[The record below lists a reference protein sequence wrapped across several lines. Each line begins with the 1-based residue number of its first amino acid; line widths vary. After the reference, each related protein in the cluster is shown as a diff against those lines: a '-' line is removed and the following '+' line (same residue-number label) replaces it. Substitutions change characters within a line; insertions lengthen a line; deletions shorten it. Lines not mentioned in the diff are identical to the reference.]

1 MQRTRPLRVEEGKG
15 VHMTEN
21 NPDKSNVVTSA
32 SKRHRLA
39 PVSWAELEQ
48 IPEQPSLI
56 KGVLDQNGTSLIFGE
71 SGTGKTFLALDIAF
85 HIARGMSWNGRTT
98 TQGAIVY
105 VITEG
110 AYNFRKRLEA
120 IRQHN
125 DIQDH
130 PPLYVVMSSIDL
142 RSGVSDAATLNR
154 EIKQLVEREELDG
167 VSLIVIDTL
176 ARAMSGGDE
185 NTPVDMGKFI
195 KHCDRIRTETGA
207 HLMIIH
213 HSGKDQSRGA
223 RGHSSLRA
231 AVDTEIEITGGGDNV
246 ITAEITKQRDGETG
260 GKFCFRL
267 ETIEISQDADGEAEK
282 SCVLVPVDVPAASKP
297 GLKGQKHRAMN
308 ILMDCIADRGE
319 TRPVK
324 IGHDPV
330 LCVTI
335 EEYREALKLNNISV
349 SDKPDSI
356 DKAIR
361 RAIEGLN
368 NAGMTESY
376 GDYIWIPDRPDNN
389 GRTS

>member
-1 MQRTRPLRVEEGKG
+1 
-15 VHMTEN
+15 MTVN
-21 NPDKSNVVTSA
+21 NTNKSDSA
-32 SKRHRLA
+32 EPAPKRHRLA
-39 PVSWAELEQ
+39 PISWADLEQ
-48 IPEQPSLI
+48 MPERPSLV
-56 KGVLDQNGTSLIFGE
+56 KGVLDQNGTSLVYGE

-85 HIARGMSWNGRTT
+85 HIARGLSWHGRDT

-110 AYNFRKRLEA
+110 AYNFKKRLEA
-120 IRQHN
+120 IRQYN
-125 DIQDH
+125 DLQDH
-130 PPLYVVMSSIDL
+130 PPLYIVMSSIDL
-142 RSGVSDAATLNR
+142 RSGAADAVALNR
-154 EIKQLVEREELDG
+154 EIKQLVEREGLDG
-167 VSLIVIDTL
+167 VGMIIIDTL

-195 KHCDRIRTETGA
+195 KHCDVIRTGTGA

-213 HSGKDQSRGA
+213 HSGKDASKGA

-231 AVDTEIEITGGGDNV
+231 AVDTEIEVTNGSDDV
-246 ITAEITKQRDGETG
+246 MTVEITKQRDGETG
-260 GKFCFRL
+260 GKFFFRL
-267 ETIEISQDADGEAEK
+267 ETIEIGQDEEGEADK
-282 SCVLVPVDVPAASKP
+282 SCVLVPVTAPAASKP
-297 GLKGQKHRAMN
+297 EMKGQKHRAMN
-308 ILMDCIADRGE
+308 ILMDCIAGQGE

-324 IGHDPV
+324 PGDDPV

-335 EEYREALKLNNISV
+335 EEYREALKMNNISA

-368 NAGMTESY
+368 NAGITHSY

-389 GRTS
+389 GQTG